1 MQEKLCLVL
10 IENRYS
16 NLTAAEKKIA
26 DVILNNSAEA
36 VDMNVSELA
45 RRAGVASSAVIRF
58 CTTLGFE
65 GFSKMKIAL
74 AMELARNSFESYSTE
89 VSNADSSADV
99 LKKVFESGKK
109 ALDDTLMMLD
119 RTSFDRAV
127 STMLY
132 AEKICFFGIGTSSSV
147 AQDAGYRIMQLG
159 YPAFSATDPLYMRIN
174 AGNLKKGDVAFAISN
189 SGKSRDTIDALRI
202 AHERGAT
209 TTVIT
214 SYKDS
219 PICRHADIV
228 LSVYSDE
235 LRYPIEAVSSRIV
248 TLSVLDAIKVTLSLQ
263 NPEKTAESIR
273 MQKESIKLLQGENK

>member
-1 MQEKLCLVL
+1 MKEKLCLVL
-10 IENRYS
+10 IENKYS

-26 DVILNNSAEA
+26 DVILKNGAQ
-36 VDMNVSELA
+36 VIDMNVSELA
-45 RRAGVASSAVIRF
+45 RAAGVASSAVIRF

-74 AMELARNSFESYSTE
+74 AIELSRNNYEGYSTE
-89 VSNADSSADV
+89 VTNADSSADV
-99 LKKVFESGKK
+99 LRKVFDSGKK
-109 ALDDTLMMLD
+109 ALDDTLTMLD
-119 RTSFDRAV
+119 RTAFDRAV

-147 AQDAGYRIMQLG
+147 AEDAGYRIMQLG

-189 SGKSRDTIDALRI
+189 SGQSRDTIDALKT
-202 AHERGAT
+202 AHEKGAT

-219 PICRHADIV
+219 PICRYADIV

-248 TLSVLDAIKVTLSLQ
+248 TISVLDAIKVTLSLQ

-273 MQKESIKLLQGENK
+273 LQREAIKSLKGEK

>member
-1 MQEKLCLVL
+1 MKEKLCLVL
-10 IENRYS
+10 IENKYS

-26 DVILNNSAEA
+26 DVILKNGAQ
-36 VDMNVSELA
+36 VIDMNVSELA
-45 RRAGVASSAVIRF
+45 RAAGVASSAVIRF

-74 AMELARNSFESYSTE
+74 AIELSRNNYEGYSTE
-89 VSNADSSADV
+89 VTNADSSADV
-99 LKKVFESGKK
+99 LRKVFDSGKK
-109 ALDDTLMMLD
+109 ALDDTLTMLD
-119 RTSFDRAV
+119 RTAFDRAV

-147 AQDAGYRIMQLG
+147 AEDAGYRIMQLG

-189 SGKSRDTIDALRI
+189 SGQSRDTIDALRT
-202 AHERGAT
+202 AHEKGAT

-219 PICRHADIV
+219 PICRYADIV

-248 TLSVLDAIKVTLSLQ
+248 TISVLDAIKVTLSLQ

-273 MQKESIKLLQGENK
+273 LQREAIKSLKGEK

>member
-1 MQEKLCLVL
+1 MKEKLCLVL
-10 IENRYS
+10 IENKYS

-26 DVILNNSAEA
+26 DVILKNGAQ
-36 VDMNVSELA
+36 VIDMNVSELA
-45 RRAGVASSAVIRF
+45 RAAGVASSAVIRF

-74 AMELARNSFESYSTE
+74 AIELSRNNYEGYSTE
-89 VSNADSSADV
+89 VTNADSSADV
-99 LKKVFESGKK
+99 LKKVFDSGKK
-109 ALDDTLMMLD
+109 ALDDTLAMLD
-119 RTSFDRAV
+119 RTAFDRAV

-147 AQDAGYRIMQLG
+147 AEDAGYRIMQLG

-189 SGKSRDTIDALRI
+189 SGQSRDTIDALRT
-202 AHERGAT
+202 AHEKGAT

-219 PICRHADIV
+219 PICRYADIV

-248 TLSVLDAIKVTLSLQ
+248 TISVLDAIKVTLSLQ

-273 MQKESIKLLQGENK
+273 LQREAVKSLRGEK

>member
-1 MQEKLCLVL
+1 MKEKLCLVL
-10 IENRYS
+10 IENKYS
-16 NLTAAEKKIA
+16 NLTTAEKKIA
-26 DVILNNSAEA
+26 DVILKNGPQV

-45 RRAGVASSAVIRF
+45 TAAGVASSAVIRF

-74 AMELARNSFESYSTE
+74 AIELSRNNYEGYSTE
-89 VSNADSSADV
+89 VTNADSSADV
-99 LKKVFESGKK
+99 LRKVFESGKK
-109 ALDDTLMMLD
+109 ALDDTLTLLD
-119 RTSFDRAV
+119 RSAFDRAV
-127 STMLY
+127 STMVY

-147 AQDAGYRIMQLG
+147 AEDAGYRIMQLG

-189 SGKSRDTIDALRI
+189 SGQSNDTIDALKI
-202 AHERGAT
+202 AHEKGAT

-273 MQKESIKLLQGENK
+273 LQREAVKHLRGEK

>member
-1 MQEKLCLVL
+1 MRDKLCLVL
-10 IENRYS
+10 IENKYPT
-16 NLTAAEKKIA
+16 LTTAEKKIA
-26 DVILNNSAEA
+26 DVILKNGARV

-45 RRAGVASSAVIRF
+45 SAAGVASSAVIRF

-74 AMELARNSFESYSTE
+74 AIDLSRNNYEGYSTE
-89 VSNADSSADV
+89 VTNADSSADV
-99 LKKVFESGKK
+99 LKKVFDSGKK
-109 ALDDTLMMLD
+109 ALDDTLALLD
-119 RTSFDRAV
+119 RTAFDRAV

-132 AEKICFFGIGTSSSV
+132 AKKICFFGVGTSSSV
-147 AQDAGYRIMQLG
+147 AEDAGYRIMQLG

-174 AGNLKKGDVAFAISN
+174 AGNLTKGDVAFAVSN
-189 SGKSRDTIDALRI
+189 SGQSRDTIDALRI
-202 AHERGAT
+202 AHEKGAT

-214 SYKDS
+214 SYSDS
-219 PICRHADIV
+219 PICRYADIV

-263 NPEKTAESIR
+263 NPEKTAESIKLQR
-273 MQKESIKLLQGENK
+273 EAIKLLRGEK